1 MLTCKLFRE
10 VVSGDVY
17 KTIFPHSIKYFGL
30 TNNTMAVT
38 KTTAK
43 HRICTYRISI
53 RTLDRKEYHLTDE
66 TFNYEA
72 VNMLAELIEAK
83 LGYRKLKERH
93 MNIISKL
100 CEEDQLFFKDISLDK
115 TMVHAKKL
123 NETLKIICELIEP
136 N

>member
-17 KTIFPHSIKYFGL
+17 KTIFPQSIKYFGL

-43 HRICTYRISI
+43 HKVCTYRISI

-72 VNMLAELIEAK
+72 VNILAELIEAK
-83 LGYRKLKERH
+83 LGFRKLKDRH
-93 MNIISKL
+93 LAIIAQL
-100 CEEDQLFFKDISLDK
+100 NEEDQVFFKDISLDK

-123 NETLKIICELIEP
+123 NETLSVICDITEP
-136 N
+136 K